1 MIKNISL
8 LVIALSI
15 AALTALAFMQSRTMR
30 RDEGITTCLHAAQ
43 IQLKKPSENVTMI
56 TPESYWYNFC
66 MKEKGLK

>member
-1 MIKNISL
+1 MIKNISI
-8 LVIALSI
+8 LVITLSI
-15 AALTALAFMQSRTMR
+15 AALTGLAFMQTRTLR
-30 RDEGITTCLHAAQ
+30 RDEGITSCLKTAQ